1 MRLPRSSMRY
11 VAIAAVAVAVVG
23 TSGCRWFKKD
33 NALYAQS
40 PEARPLEVPPDLD
53 RPRTDGA
60 MALPG
65 TASSV
70 TRSGTAPAATADS
83 KVSFS
88 AAGQRDAVFARV
100 GEALAAAEG
109 VTVNSQSQ
117 VLGTYDVSYG
127 DSQFLVRI
135 SAGQGGAVVSAVD
148 PRGVAATGDA
158 PARLIAMLQ
167 AALAQ

>member
-23 TSGCRWFKKD
+23 TSGCRWFQKD

-65 TASSV
+65 AASSV
-70 TRSGTAPAATADS
+70 TRSATGPAQADS
-83 KVSFS
+83 NVSFA
-88 AAGQRDAVFARV
+88 AAGQRDALFAQV
-100 GEALAAAEG
+100 GQALAATEG

-117 VLGTYDVSYG
+117 ALGTYDVSYAG
-127 DSQFLVRI
+127 GQFLLRVA
-135 SAGQGGAVVSAVD
+135 SSQTGAVVSAVD
-148 PRGVAATGDA
+148 ARGVAATGDA
-158 PARLIAMLQ
+158 PARLIAALQ
-167 AALAQ
+167 AALAP